1 MNKTEKIQMVLTKED
16 LENIKKAAKLEGLN
30 FSSYAR
36 RVIVIYSNKLLKEN
50 KVVEENNS

>member
-36 RVIVIYSNKLLKEN
+36 RVVVINSNRILREN
-50 KVVEENNS
+50 KSEESS